1 MTMKESITSQEKM
14 TDGQVAKIKELV
26 EAALRKSGLGGD
38 RIQRVIGRGGK
49 LKDRL
54 IPIFQKLSEL
64 PYANEEVESSIGYPK
79 GWKLRD
85 ISEQLTIL
93 QKIEEF
99 KVLNARH
106 VIRMAKHLSD
116 VPEGADGLVIIP
128 KPCRVANSYN
138 EAVVL
143 MTELMAKNRKD
154 WHNYRGGKLGPEYLR
169 LTEKTKQVIIRLEK
183 ETPGDYL
190 VIPVQTG
197 LRHRGR
203 SMRRANV
210 MFIDREFG
218 LGSYEIGIILLTHP
232 ERLREPEHLGIDCAG
247 CDYSPCA
254 NGDFFRVL
262 DFRQSIDGLRFGCWA
277 NSALQ
282 HFGSASGF
290 VE

>member
-1 MTMKESITSQEKM
+1 MKKSITSQEKM
-14 TDGQVAKIKELV
+14 TDGQAAKVKELV
-26 EAALRKSGLGGD
+26 EAALRKSDLGGD
-38 RIQRVIGRGGK
+38 GIQRIIEKGGE
-49 LKDRL
+49 LKNKL

-64 PYANEEVESSIGYPK
+64 PYANEEVKSTYGYPK

-93 QKIEEF
+93 QKIKEF

-106 VIRMAKHLSD
+106 VIRVAENPSE
-116 VPEGADGLVIIP
+116 VPEGAEGLVIIP
-128 KPCRVANSYN
+128 KPSRVANSYN

-143 MTELMAKNRKD
+143 MTELMAKSRKD
-154 WHNYRGGKLGPEYLR
+154 WHNYREGGLGPEYLR
-169 LTEKTKQVIIRLEK
+169 LTEKTKQAIFRLEK
-183 ETPGDYL
+183 GTPGDYL

-203 SMRRANV
+203 SMRRAQV

-218 LGSYEIGIILLTHP
+218 LGPYEIGIILLTHP
-232 ERLREPEHLGIDCAG
+232 ERLQEDECEHLGIDCAG
-247 CDYSPCA
+247 CDYSPYA
-254 NGDFFRVL
+254 DGDFFRVL
-262 DFRQSIDGLRFGCWA
+262 DFRQSSDELRFGCWA
-277 NSALQ
+277 NSVLQ